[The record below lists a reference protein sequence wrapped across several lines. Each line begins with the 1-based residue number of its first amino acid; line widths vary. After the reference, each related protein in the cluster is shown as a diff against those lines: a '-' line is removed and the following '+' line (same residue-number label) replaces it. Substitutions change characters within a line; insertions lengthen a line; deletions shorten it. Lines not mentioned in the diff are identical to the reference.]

1 MWAWEGPVRFRRG
14 WCLWLIAG
22 WLAGVA
28 TPALALGGNRV
39 EVDIQAQDLALAL
52 IQFARQAGVEIAFT
66 QQAVKTKKAPR
77 VRGRFQAAEALAM
90 LLADSGL
97 AARETAEGVFLIE
110 GRRPEAPPATEAVD
124 HGPQPYDV
132 MEEIS
137 VSGTRIQRSGMTT
150 PTPVT
155 SMTTEE
161 LHQLSPTTLMD
172 ALSQLPQFSGN
183 QTPATVN
190 TWTGNSGGAIL
201 NLRGVGGN
209 RTLTLLNGRRI
220 VSSTR
225 IGTTD
230 VNIFPEAVMQRVEV
244 VTGGASAAY
253 GSDAVAGVVNFILD
267 TDFEGVKGA
276 AQGGISQRGD
286 AGNYKLSLAL
296 GSAVGERGHV
306 LISGDYNRSSALKT
320 YRHRD
325 WFDNWGVIDNP
336 DPDGPDRIHAR
347 NLHSRAYTA
356 GGLVTTGP
364 FAWIQFLDDGTPAPF
379 LDGGIVSDKVQS
391 GGSGYDMSSRYWPTT
406 ENTRGS
412 LFGYASYDLN
422 ASWTVYVQG
431 LYGHS
436 NSTTDKGP
444 NLMYGAWAGTIFLDN
459 AYLPESLRQQM
470 VDAGVDSVSFNRAG
484 SRDLGGA
491 LASMD
496 NDTYSITTG
505 FEGEVSGWRVN
516 GYYQYGIN
524 KQRIDLTNV
533 VRLDRI
539 YRSLDAVRDP
549 MGRIVCRSTLLNPN
563 DGCVPTSFFG
573 DGAVTAEARD
583 YILDDERVIQD
594 VDQHFAEVTVDGEP
608 IQGWAG
614 PISMALGASIRRDGF
629 FQLGDPS
636 GIGTG
641 QAGCLT
647 GAEADMLGYKGL
659 PSAYQGCTGRF
670 ERGSVAE
677 VSGNFTV
684 KELFAETLVP
694 LIEGLPLARAANL
707 SLAARYADYSGSGSV
722 WAWKAGLDWKPID
735 DLRLRGTISRDTR
748 AGTLSERF
756 DTSTGGVSAQDPFL
770 PGGPTYPFTQVS
782 GGDPTINPEKANTY
796 VLGAVYQPSW
806 LDGFALSVDY
816 YDVQI
821 KGAISTLGVQRTI
834 DECYANQVQ
843 FLCDRIERA
852 APGAGQA
859 VGPIIQVQN
868 TYLNI
873 DEARARGIDIEASY
887 RTRIAFLGGTET
899 LALRALFS
907 HIIENS
913 TTVKG
918 VYTDTAGQTGV
929 GEGRPGWQG
938 TTSINYY
945 NGPWTLFLQERYLS
959 AGTYDAR
966 WTTGVDI
973 DDNSVAA
980 AFYTNLGLV
989 YDFGGGEKEWA
1000 AFLNVTNLFD
1010 KAPPLAPTYG
1020 DFFGSSHTNQGLFDE
1035 IGRRITLGLNFR
1047 Y

>member
-28 TPALALGGNRV
+28 TPALALGGSRV

-364 FAWIQFLDDGTPAPF
+364 FAWTQFLDDGTPAPF

-412 LFGYASYDLN
+412 LFGYVSYDID
-422 ASWTVYVQG
+422 SDWTVYAQG

-444 NLMYGAWAGTIFLDN
+444 NMMYGSWGGTIFLDN
-459 AYLPESLRQQM
+459 AYLPDALRQQM
-470 VDAGVDSVSFNRAG
+470 VDAGVDSVRFNRAG

-594 VDQHFAEVTVDGEP
+594 VDQHFAEVTVDGELFE
-608 IQGWAG
+608 GWAG
-614 PISMALGASIRRDGF
+614 PISLAVGASYRRDSF
-629 FQLGDPS
+629 DQVGDPA

-641 QAGCLT
+641 DANCLT
-647 GAEADMLGYKGL
+647 GAEAVELGYKGL
-659 PSAYQGCTGRF
+659 AAAYQGCTGRF

-677 VSGNFTV
+677 VSGNFNV
-684 KELFAETLVP
+684 KEVFAETLIP
-694 LIEGLPLARAANL
+694 LIDGAPFAQSANL
-707 SLAARYADYSGSGSV
+707 SLAARYADYSGSGGV
-722 WAWKAGLDWKPID
+722 WAWKAGLDWMPFD

-756 DTSTGGVSAQDPFL
+756 DTSTGGASAEDPFL
-770 PGGPTYPFTQVS
+770 TGTPNYAFTQIS
-782 GGDPTINPEKANTY
+782 GGNPNVDPEKADTY

-834 DECYANQVQ
+834 DDCFEHNVQ
-843 FLCDRIERA
+843 ELCDRITRGVP
-852 APGAGQA
+852 APGQTVGQITT
-859 VGPIIQVQN
+859 VLN
-868 TYLNI
+868 TYLNV
-873 DEARARGIDIEASY
+873 DEARAQGIDIEASY
-887 RTRIAFLGGTET
+887 RTGIALLGGGET
-899 LALRALFS
+899 LSLRGIFS

-913 TTVKG
+913 TTVGG
-918 VYTDTAGQTGV
+918 VYTDTAGQTGL
-929 GEGRPGWQG
+929 GQGRPKWQG
-938 TTSINYY
+938 TTSATYY
-945 NGPWTLFLQERYLS
+945 RGPFSLYIQERYIS
-959 AGTYDAR
+959 SGTYDAR

-973 DDNSVAA
+973 DDNHVKG
-980 AFYTNLGLV
+980 AFYTNLRLG
-989 YDFGGGEKEWA
+989 YEFQTAGGDWT
-1000 AFLNVTNLFD
+1000 AFFNVSNLFD
-1010 KAPPLAPTYG
+1010 KAPPLAPSYS
-1020 DFFGSSHTNQGLFDE
+1020 DFFGTSHTNQSLFDE
-1035 IGRRITLGLNFR
+1035 IGRSFTAGVTFK